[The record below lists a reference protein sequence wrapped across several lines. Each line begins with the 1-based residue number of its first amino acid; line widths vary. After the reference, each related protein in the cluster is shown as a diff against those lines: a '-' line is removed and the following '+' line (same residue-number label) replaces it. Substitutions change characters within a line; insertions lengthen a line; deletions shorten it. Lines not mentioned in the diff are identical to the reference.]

1 MELGAIHSNY
11 KTTPCKFWLEN
22 GECKFG
28 EGCCYYHQ
36 ESEKRRLIDPLPAL
50 PVGVSL
56 PPMPEKMRKNK
67 KKKDSDCEIMKK
79 YQDER

>member
-1 MELGAIHSNY
+1 
-11 KTTPCKFWLEN
+11 
-22 GECKFG
+22 
-28 EGCCYYHQ
+28 
-36 ESEKRRLIDPLPAL
+36 LIDPLPAL

-67 KKKDSDCEIMKK
+67 KKKDQDSEIMKK